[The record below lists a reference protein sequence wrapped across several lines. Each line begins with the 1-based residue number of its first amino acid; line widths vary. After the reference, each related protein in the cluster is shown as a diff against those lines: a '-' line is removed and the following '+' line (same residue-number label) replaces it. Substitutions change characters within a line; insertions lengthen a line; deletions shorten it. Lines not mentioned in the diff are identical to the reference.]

1 MFVSLFH
8 YLEGPYKRYYSNEFL
23 KYLGGNIMKL
33 KLIILLM
40 ISILFISACGK
51 TESTVNS
58 GTDGNTSEIKIG
70 VSVPMEANNSVK
82 TWYKAIQARADVY
95 GFEVMGIDAQGDASK
110 QSSDINTLLGQD
122 IDALIVWPLD
132 SKALQP
138 ALDRVAQKNIPMFG
152 IDFNVQKGGDDYGM
166 VNQMILG
173 REAAAVT
180 VAKLFADSYTEAEV
194 AGIGFAIPVP
204 GNIFVMDK
212 YKSELKNYDHLTFAG
227 QQDNPSD
234 NIAGAEPLMKNL
246 LTANPNI
253 KAVFAYNDESAIG
266 ASQAISNAGGKLYS
280 EDKKDGIMVVGF
292 NAEKGGIQA
301 VKNGKM
307 HATFNINPVK
317 SGAIQV
323 DFINQYVVEKAQDSI
338 AKEIIVPSPLIDPSN
353 VKDFVSWEEELKL
366 VKDRQYDALKESGA
380 K

>member
-1 MFVSLFH
+1 
-8 YLEGPYKRYYSNEFL
+8 
-23 KYLGGNIMKL
+23 MKL

>member
-1 MFVSLFH
+1 
-8 YLEGPYKRYYSNEFL
+8 
-23 KYLGGNIMKL
+23 MKL
-33 KLIILLM
+33 KLMIIFM

-51 TESTVNS
+51 TESTVSS
-58 GTDGNTSEIKIG
+58 GTDNNSSDIKIG
-70 VSVPMEANNSVK
+70 VSIPMEANNSVK

-110 QSSDINTLLGQD
+110 QSSNINTLLGQN

-152 IDFNVQKGGDDYGM
+152 IDFNVQKGGNDYGM
-166 VNQMILG
+166 VNQLILG
-173 REAAAVT
+173 REAAAIK
-180 VAKLFADSYTEAEV
+180 VAQLFADSYSDAEV

-204 GNIFVMDK
+204 GNLFVMDK
-212 YKSELKNYDHLTFAG
+212 YKSELKNYDNLTFAG

-246 LTANPNI
+246 LTANPDI

-292 NAEKGGIQA
+292 NAEQGGIQA
-301 VKNGKM
+301 VKNGKVY
-307 HATFNINPVK
+307 ATFNINPVK

-323 DFINQYVVEKAQDSI
+323 DFINQYVVEKSKDSI
-338 AKEIIVPSPLIDPSN
+338 AKEMIVPSPLIDPSN
-353 VKDFVSWEEELKL
+353 VDEFVSWEEELDL

-380 K
+380 Q

>member
-1 MFVSLFH
+1 
-8 YLEGPYKRYYSNEFL
+8 
-23 KYLGGNIMKL
+23 MKL
-33 KLIILLM
+33 KLMILFM
-40 ISILFISACGK
+40 FSILFISACGK
-51 TESTVNS
+51 TNSSETVS
-58 GTDGNTSEIKIG
+58 GTKEKSSGIKIG
-70 VSVPMEANNSVK
+70 VSIPLEANNSIK

-152 IDFNVQKGGDDYGM
+152 IDFNVQKGGDDYSM
-166 VNQMILG
+166 VNQIILG
-173 REAAAVT
+173 REAAAIT
-180 VAKLFADSYTEAEV
+180 VAKLFADSYSEAEA

-204 GNIFVMDK
+204 GNLFVMDK
-212 YKSELKNYDHLTFAG
+212 YKSELKNYDNLTFVG

-253 KAVFAYNDESAIG
+253 KTVFSYNDESAIG
-266 ASQAISNAGGKLYS
+266 ASLAISNAGGKLYS
-280 EDKKDGIMVVGF
+280 EDNKEGIMVVGF
-292 NAEKGGIQA
+292 NAEQGGIQA
-301 VKNGKM
+301 VKSGKM
-307 HATFNINPVK
+307 YATFNINPVK

-323 DFINQYVVEKAQDSI
+323 DFINEYIVEKKQNSI
-338 AKEIIVPSPLIDPSN
+338 AKELIVPSPLINPSN
-353 VKDFVSWEEELKL
+353 VKEFVSWVEELEL
-366 VKDRQYDALKESGA
+366 VKDRNYDALKESGA
-380 K
+380 E